1 MLTSKSLRIRIA
13 ASFVLLFVPFG
24 VALAQEQ
31 PLKIDYRLGM
41 SHPSSHLFEVTIEVG
56 LPADTKTNSLDFQ
69 MPKWSPGRY
78 AVFDFAKNVQE
89 VQAAAGICPPNSR
102 CDMAMRPVTRVD
114 DQTWRVPFMNS
125 SSLTITYKVFAN
137 DLSGTFS
144 QLDARHANFN
154 GGWVFMYVLNHKQDP
169 VSLSINAPKSWH
181 IVNGRT
187 ESKDKTEF
195 QFPNWDIMI
204 DTPTEIAPDWT
215 EDDFKV
221 DGKTYHVV
229 VHSLGNEGSKRP
241 DLVRGIEKIVR
252 AETAMWG
259 PPEFD
264 SYTFLVHF
272 ANDGHSSD
280 GMEHLTS
287 TQVIMPGALGET
299 GMLEE
304 TLDGI
309 AHEFFHVWNV
319 KRLRPLELGPWDFT
333 QPANTRGLWIA
344 EGITNYYGHLM
355 QRRAGLWDDAKLLS
369 TLAGQITEVENAPG
383 SRLMSAEESSLSAPF
398 IDDAVHAQH
407 TNLENTSISYY
418 PKGEVLGIVL
428 DLLIRGKTNGKASLD
443 DVMRRMYE
451 EFYLKSPN
459 ATYYLRGRGY
469 QNEDFERV
477 TSEVTGADMS
487 EFFKRYVRGV
497 ETPPYDEAFAQVGLR
512 LGRDPRQPVS
522 IGIANDENDTAN
534 FKLAQV
540 RPNSPAAGAGLE
552 PGDTII
558 MFGRIRLTPANFQK
572 TLSQYKPGER
582 VALTIQRDGRSMQ
595 TALTLTS
602 AKVFDYRIEEMKDAT
617 PEAKALRAAWLN
629 GK

>member
-41 SHPSSHLFEVTIEVG
+41 SHPSSHLFEVTIEIG

-154 GGWVFMYVLNHKQDP
+154 GGCVFMYVVNHKQDP

-319 KRLRPLELGPWDFT
+319 KRLRPIELGPWDFT
-333 QPANTRGLWIA
+333 RPANTRGLWIA

-459 ATYYLRGRGY
+459 STYYLRGRGY
-469 QNEDFERV
+469 KNEDFERV
-477 TSEVTGADMS
+477 TSEVAGTDMS
-487 EFFKRYVRGV
+487 DFFKLYVRGV
-497 ETPPYDEAFAQVGLR
+497 ESPPYETAFAQVGLR
-512 LGRDPRQPVS
+512 LVRDPRAPVAVGVS
-522 IGIANDENDTAN
+522 ADENDQAN
-534 FKLAQV
+534 FKIASV
-540 RPNSPAAGAGLE
+540 RPDSPAAEAGLE
-552 PGDTII
+552 VGDIVTQ
-558 MFGRIRLTPANFQK
+558 FGGIKLTPANFLK
-572 TLSQYKPGER
+572 TIARYKPGDRIQVTLRRGER
-582 VALTIQRDGRSMQ
+582 SIQATI
-595 TALTLTS
+595 TLTS
-602 AKVFDYRIEEMKDAT
+602 AQVFDYRIEEMKDASPGT
-617 PEAKALRAAWLN
+617 KALRVAWLN

>member
-41 SHPSSHLFEVTIEVG
+41 SHPSSHLFEVTIEIG

-154 GGWVFMYVLNHKQDP
+154 GGCVFMYVVNHKQDP

-204 DTPTEIAPDWT
+204 DNPTEIAPDWT
-215 EDDFKV
+215 EDDLKV
-221 DGKTYHVV
+221 DGKTYRVV
-229 VHSLGNEGSKRP
+229 VHSLGTEGGKRP
-241 DLVRGIEKIVR
+241 DLVRAI
-252 AETAMWG
+252 
-259 PPEFD
+259 
-264 SYTFLVHF
+264 
-272 ANDGHSSD
+272 
-280 GMEHLTS
+280 
-287 TQVIMPGALGET
+287 
-299 GMLEE
+299 
-304 TLDGI
+304 
-309 AHEFFHVWNV
+309 
-319 KRLRPLELGPWDFT
+319 ELGPWDFT
-333 QPANTRGLWIA
+333 RPANTRGLWIA

-418 PKGEVLGIVL
+418 PKGEVLGIVI

-459 ATYYLRGRGY
+459 STYYLRGRGY
-469 QNEDFERV
+469 KNEDFERV
-477 TSEVTGADMS
+477 TSEVAGMDMS
-487 EFFKRYVRGV
+487 DFCKRYVRGV
-497 ETPPYDEAFAQVGLR
+497 ESAPSETAFVQGGLR
-512 LGRDPRQPVS
+512 MVRDPRAPVAVGVS
-522 IGIANDENDTAN
+522 ADENDQAN
-534 FKLAQV
+534 FKIASV
-540 RPNSPAAGAGLE
+540 RPDSPAAEAGME
-552 PGDTII
+552 VGDIVTL
-558 MFGRIRLTPANFQK
+558 FGGIKLTLANFLK
-572 TLSQYKPGER
+572 TIARYKPGDR
-582 VALTIQRDGRSMQ
+582 IQVTLQRGGRSMQ

-617 PEAKALRAAWLN
+617 SGTKALRVAWLN